1 MDIASG
7 VIAGVLWGVI
17 PTVLFLFLVWWLD
30 RHEKEPLQLLL
41 VSLVGGLAAF
51 AIMLV
56 LEAALG
62 LRLGLVPA
70 YVSLE
75 DVGPGPRILAE
86 IVKAVVLV
94 VLVYWLGSEFDGPL
108 DGIVYGGVLG
118 AGFALGQNQLY
129 FSSAAMQYWGL
140 ESVSFPTE
148 LAIAISSF
156 NHAFYSALFGL
167 SLGYLRVAPRPRTV
181 WWVPLLGLAAA
192 LGFVLIHD
200 WLPRLSERL
209 AATWPA
215 ELLVWIGLL
224 LQLSNG
230 LGLVALGVVVAW
242 AWEQEENVVEEH
254 LRDEVEAGVVT
265 PEDYEALSSSFGRLA
280 REFDALVSRGV
291 HYWLALRQLHELEV
305 ELAYRKWHSA
315 KRHALRGPERR
326 HGEAEYRAQIADVRA
341 RLARWEGAFR

>member
-7 VIAGVLWGVI
+7 LVAAVLWGLV
-17 PTVLFLFLVWWLD
+17 PAALFLFILWWLD

-51 AIMLV
+51 GIMV
-56 LEAALG
+56 AVEAVLG
-62 LRLGLVPA
+62 LRLGLVPP

-75 DVGPGPRILAE
+75 DVGSGPRILAE
-86 IVKAVVLV
+86 IVKAIVLV

-108 DGIVYGGVLG
+108 DGLVYGGALG
-118 AGFALGQNQLY
+118 AGFALGQNLVY
-129 FSSAAMQYWGL
+129 FVSTAVTYGGL
-140 ESVSFPTE
+140 ETVSFATE
-148 LAIAISSF
+148 LAIAVSSF

-167 SLGYLRVAPRPRTV
+167 GLGYLRAAPRSATARWAPV
-181 WWVPLLGLAAA
+181 FGLAAA
-192 LGFVLIHD
+192 LGFVLVHD

-209 AATWPA
+209 GATWPA
-215 ELLVWIGLL
+215 EMLVWVGLL

-230 LGLVALGVVVAW
+230 LGLVALGIVVAW
-242 AWEQEENVVEEH
+242 AWEKEEGVVEGQ

-280 REFDALVSRGV
+280 REVDALVTRGL
-291 HYWLALRQLHELEV
+291 HYWLTLRQLHELEI

-315 KRHALRGPERR
+315 KEHALRGPER
-326 HGEAEYRAQIADVRA
+326 HHSEAEYRARIAEVRA
-341 RLARWEGAFR
+341 RLARWEEAFR